1 MFACFDPTTILPD
14 LKVDQKQKQGGTT
27 TAGPK
32 AKAAR
37 FKACVKSVKITVE
50 DIRTVCNTQK
60 LITPMHD
67 KGKRRAVQGFLS
79 RKPQNCHSCFVVNK
93 AKYSIPHQ

>member
-14 LKVDQKQKQGGTT
+14 LKVHQKQKQGGTT

-32 AKAAR
+32 AKG
-37 FKACVKSVKITVE
+37 FKAFVKSVKITVE

-60 LITPMHD
+60 LITPRPD
-67 KGKRRAVQGFLS
+67 KGKRRAVKSFLS
-79 RKPQNCHSCFVVNK
+79 RKPQIRHSSFVVNK
-93 AKYSIPHQ
+93 AKYSLPHQ